1 MSGLLKT
8 LNQKSVKIAVLIF
21 ALVLIGFVTFDL
33 TLKAQGGYLIL
44 FSVLYVFLPGF
55 LLINAVDKSF
65 IRRFRAQSLIIA
77 FYIGFALLIG
87 QYYLLNALGALHLIW
102 LTPVVITFVL
112 VFFSYKNLKNLPK
125 PALNINLLDKS
136 LPYIVLIAI
145 TAVAGYV
152 VLVSSVP
159 DQFCDVHFDYAYH
172 MGNVNILTRA
182 GNMEDT
188 RVMGMT
194 FKYHY
199 FNDLYYAILRLIFPA
214 QIWNCIFR
222 YPILL
227 IAPLVAPGIYSWIK
241 SKTKKPLLSFI
252 VTIFIVFFP
261 SIYPWTTKFTTNILN
276 NFNNVGFALPAA
288 IAMVHI
294 LSNSSDEKE
303 FKYTDLLIVFM
314 LGVVLTGTK
323 GPFALILAASM
334 FAFVIYCSIARRK
347 IQLNQVLLLV
357 SVMAAFAL
365 IWFTLLNVAINEENI
380 YTDKPGILKY
390 FEYNIQMPEDVVFAD
405 RSTDPKYALLTIP
418 ISLVSCFAGAAIPFV
433 IMIPYFIV
441 SLFRKN
447 REKIDLPAVF
457 AAICACVSIGGSYF
471 LSLDR
476 NRVYFLMFS
485 IPFVY
490 LTAVSFFELVRNNK
504 KKGIVITS
512 AVILG
517 TSVILCG
524 ASMVCS
530 ILNPER
536 TAGFETLTQSEI
548 DGINWIKE
556 NTDKDALF
564 AINDPCPDWKFYY
577 YSGFSERRFYIESY
591 VYAKNSGKTA
601 EDLKAQTDKN
611 EELFTNS
618 DTRAIAQELGV
629 DYLVYFDRSGAAPE
643 LLEDNYRLL
652 FSNECLRIY
661 SVT

>member
-1 MSGLLKT
+1 
-8 LNQKSVKIAVLIF
+8 
-21 ALVLIGFVTFDL
+21 
-33 TLKAQGGYLIL
+33 
-44 FSVLYVFLPGF
+44 
-55 LLINAVDKSF
+55 
-65 IRRFRAQSLIIA
+65 
-77 FYIGFALLIG
+77 
-87 QYYLLNALGALHLIW
+87 
-102 LTPVVITFVL
+102 
-112 VFFSYKNLKNLPK
+112 
-125 PALNINLLDKS
+125 
-136 LPYIVLIAI
+136 
-145 TAVAGYV
+145 
-152 VLVSSVP
+152 
-159 DQFCDVHFDYAYH
+159 
-172 MGNVNILTRA
+172 
-182 GNMEDT
+182 
-188 RVMGMT
+188 
-194 FKYHY
+194 
-199 FNDLYYAILRLIFPA
+199 
-214 QIWNCIFR
+214 
-222 YPILL
+222 
-227 IAPLVAPGIYSWIK
+227 
-241 SKTKKPLLSFI
+241 
-252 VTIFIVFFP
+252 
-261 SIYPWTTKFTTNILN
+261 
-276 NFNNVGFALPAA
+276 
-288 IAMVHI
+288 
-294 LSNSSDEKE
+294 
-303 FKYTDLLIVFM
+303 M

-611 EELFTNS
+611 EELFTS
-618 DTRAIAQELGV
+618 PDTRAIANELGV